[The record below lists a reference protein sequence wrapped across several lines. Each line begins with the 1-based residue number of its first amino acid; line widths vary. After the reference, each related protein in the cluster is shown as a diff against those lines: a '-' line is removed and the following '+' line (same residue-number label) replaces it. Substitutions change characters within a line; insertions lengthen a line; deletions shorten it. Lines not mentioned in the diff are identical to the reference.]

1 MNFYVELAILLALI
15 LANGFLSMSEMA
27 LVAARKSRLHQY
39 AEEGD
44 QQARLALEVAE
55 SPSRMLS
62 TVQIGITLIGILTG
76 AFGGAALAASLAS
89 VLASWPALAPYSSV
103 ISVVVVVVVTTYLS
117 LVLGEL
123 APKRLALNSAE
134 AIAMRVARVMLILST
149 LTRPLERI
157 LSASTEFVLRLLRV
171 PTTNEQPIT
180 DEEVRI
186 LIEQGAEKGVF
197 EPIEEEIVG
206 QVFRLSD
213 LNISAL
219 LTPRTDITW
228 LDINDSY
235 EEMRAKI
242 LASNHS
248 RYPVAE
254 GDLDHVIG
262 LAMAKDLLARAIAGE
277 DLNLHIVLQSPLFIP
292 DTMPALEVLERMRT
306 TRTHIALVIDEYGGL
321 EGLVTLTDFVEA
333 IIGAI
338 PDMGETPNEEI
349 FRREDGTFLVDGM
362 LPIDRFQESFG
373 IRELPEESE
382 GYYQTVGGF
391 VMTMLGRVPTPG
403 DIFEWGGLR
412 VEVMDMDGR
421 RVDKVLVTPA
431 PIPEADRTGG

>member
-1 MNFYVELAILLALI
+1 MSFYVELGIVLALI

-27 LVAARKSRLHQY
+27 LVAARKSRLQQR

-44 QQARLALEVAE
+44 KQARLALQVAE
-55 SPSRMLS
+55 SPARMLS

-89 VLASWPALAPYSSV
+89 WLATWPALAPHSSV
-103 ISVVVVVVVTTYLS
+103 VSVVLVVVLTTYLS

-157 LSASTEFVLRLLRV
+157 LSASTEAVLRLLRV
-171 PTTNEQPIT
+171 PASNEQPVS

-213 LNISAL
+213 LSIGAL
-219 LTPRTDITW
+219 LTPRTDIVW
-228 LDINDSY
+228 LDIDDSH
-235 EEMRAKI
+235 EEMRVKI
-242 LASNHS
+242 LNSNHS

-262 LAMAKDLLARAIAGE
+262 LVLAKDLLARSIAGE
-277 DLNLHIVLQSPLFIP
+277 ELELRNVLQAPLFIP
-292 DTMPALEVLERMRT
+292 DTMPALEVLERMRK

-338 PDMGETPNEEI
+338 PDIGETLSEEI
-349 FRREDGTFLVDGM
+349 VRREDGTFLVDGM
-362 LPIDRFQESFG
+362 LPIDRFQETFNL
-373 IRELPEESE
+373 RTLPEESE

-391 VMTMLGRVPTPG
+391 VMTMLGRVPETG
-403 DIFEWGGLR
+403 NQFEWGGLR
-412 VEVMDMDGR
+412 VEVVDMDGR
-421 RVDKVLVTPA
+421 RVDKVLVTS
-431 PIPEADRTGG
+431 ISNQEAE